1 MAAGAPSLGALGAKA
16 GGQVLKTPGGVLQ
29 PQMYSAGCEIMRG
42 GGEVWEMLCYRLSWF
57 LYLSRAFNVL
67 THRVN
72 LYKGEMRG
80 KVMSTSN

>member
-1 MAAGAPSLGALGAKA
+1 
-16 GGQVLKTPGGVLQ
+16 
-29 PQMYSAGCEIMRG
+29 MRR
-42 GGEVWEMLCYRLSWF
+42 GGEVWEMLCYQLSWF

>member
-1 MAAGAPSLGALGAKA
+1 M
-16 GGQVLKTPGGVLQ
+16 KTPGGVLQ

-42 GGEVWEMLCYRLSWF
+42 GGEVWEMLCYQLSWF

-67 THRVN
+67 THWVN

-80 KVMSTSN
+80 KVMSTSNSPQTCFFHRSFQSLHHF